1 MSRRLR
7 RSEDKTEDQT
17 EKDMD
22 TEKEQKQKG
31 AGKGLLGKLLNY
43 ETISYLVIGVLTTL
57 VDYLVFALVN
67 EGLQAGGFFS
77 ETAAVMIA
85 TVVSWLAAVIFAYIT
100 NKLIVFRNFCMK
112 PSYLAKEASGFFAAR
127 VMSGVI
133 TLALMW
139 LMTDLGS
146 INEYIAKIITSVF
159 NMVFN
164 YVASKLW
171 IFKKKDA

>member
-1 MSRRLR
+1 
-7 RSEDKTEDQT
+7 
-17 EKDMD
+17 MD

-31 AGKGLLGKLLNY
+31 AGKRLLGKLLNY

-127 VMSGVI
+127 VLSGVI